1 MEDLQVHGLQFPVE
15 QTEAGSAE
23 QRKLE
28 KSEEWPGGGAGMRRP
43 VSAVG
48 TVGTGT
54 EQWNI
59 CDPTAGLTWT
69 R

>member
-28 KSEEWPGGGAGMRRP
+28 KSEEWPGGGPAC
-43 VSAVG
+43 AD
-48 TVGTGT
+48 
-54 EQWNI
+54 Q
-59 CDPTAGLTWT
+59 
-69 R
+69 